1 MSDAPNTPKPGF
13 KYNVENAIAMSC
25 DWAGILAPAQL
36 EAVAKNPEVPVCN
49 IYLIGRRPRVTVDPN
64 SWVCDAEVFE
74 VSVMAD
80 LGDGESI
87 TVILEGPNPFGIPL
101 VLVSKSPYTVMELH
115 DEAGCLVTGATTA
128 MWFSMYLQKTMGL
141 DRMNATP
148 LDEALF
154 DVDVVYVGQSQD
166 EGGALTSRLLNHKTL
181 QRVMADTHQNAPHLD
196 VWVVPM
202 QFATYNKMFNLGSWL
217 GSEGDE
223 QSLTHVSAFEDAAL
237 DASVVTALAE
247 AALIRYF
254 QPEFNEK
261 FVDTF
266 PEPLHKTYRQVY
278 DLDVNSVGIDFE
290 TLTTIG
296 IRLRSRVV
304 KPTFIHAGLFAMHDE
319 AERRRF
325 FDLDDVGGLAE
336 VTHFKR
342 GLARDIPS

>member
-1 MSDAPNTPKPGF
+1 MSDAPDTPKRDF
-13 KYNVENAIAMSC
+13 KYNIENAVTMSC

-36 EAVAKNPEVPVCN
+36 EAVATNPEVPVCN

-64 SWVCDAEVFE
+64 SWVCDAQMFE

-80 LGDGESI
+80 LGDGESV
-87 TVILEGPNPFGIPL
+87 TVALSGPNPFGFPL

-115 DEAGCLVTGATTA
+115 DEAGRLVTGATTA
-128 MWFSMYLQKTMGL
+128 MWFSMYLQTTMGL
-141 DRMNATP
+141 DRMNATL
-148 LDEALF
+148 LDVELF
-154 DVDVVYVGQSQD
+154 DLDVVYVGQSQD
-166 EGGALTSRLLNHKTL
+166 EGGALASRLQNHKTL

-202 QFATYNKMFNLGSWL
+202 QFATYNKMSSFGSWS

-223 QSLTHVSAFEDAAL
+223 QSLTHMSAFEDAAL
-237 DASVVTALAE
+237 DVSVVTALAE
-247 AALIRYF
+247 AAMIRYF

-261 FVDTF
+261 FIDTF

-278 DLDVNSVGIDFE
+278 DLDLNSVGIDFE
-290 TLTTIG
+290 TLTTVG
-296 IRLRSRVV
+296 IRLKSRVV
-304 KPTFIHAGLFAMHDE
+304 EPTFIHAGLFAMHDE

-325 FDLDDVGGLAE
+325 FDLGDVGGLAE

-342 GLARDIPS
+342 GPASDIP